1 LANKADVYIKYSVL
15 VEYRNVDLDDYDM
28 PDLPD
33 PKITNELIQSARVDF
48 ESLELGHDS
57 VKILEVEPEE
67 EDIYHIEK
75 PDDRPTEMPEG
86 GAY

>member
-57 VKILEVEPEE
+57 VKILEVEPED

-75 PDDRPTEMPEG
+75 PGDRPDIMPDG